1 MTNFNVKFQA
11 ATQTRYFAYAT
22 IDQLKA
28 AAAAVSTAQEPIIQS
43 RVDTIVRGIVKQ
55 GQLWQYPVIAI
66 LNDVGHLVSG
76 RHRAVAIATIC
87 ENYYIN
93 ATGKL
98 TLIPEG
104 GMPAEGDA
112 IDGNVVCEYIE
123 VSSKEVLAHL
133 QESFN
138 GSRSM
143 TPAEKLTVKASYAKL
158 TSGEAVK
165 QKFARL
171 LVAAIDCTFQTGLSI
186 ATNVGTKASG
196 MQYATDAQLEL
207 LTAEFVEYTE
217 NNEESVPTNMAREY
231 KVLVD
236 AVCYQ
241 EVEAFN
247 AQGEPE
253 SMALI
258 NEWANNLA
266 KPVKTVKVTTSDL
279 MARLQAAEAA
289 MAAAGLSLPA

>member
-1 MTNFNVKFQA
+1 MTEFNAKFQA
-11 ATQTRYFAYAT
+11 ATQDRYFAGAT

-66 LNDVGHLVSG
+66 MNDVGHLVSG
-76 RHRAVAIATIC
+76 RHRAIAIATIC
-87 ENYYIN
+87 ENYYVN

-104 GMPAEGDA
+104 GMPAEGDV
-112 IDGNVVCEYIE
+112 IHGNVMCEYIE
-123 VSSKEVLAHL
+123 VTSKEALAHL

-158 TSGEAVK
+158 TPGEAVK

-207 LTAEFVEYTE
+207 LTAEFVEYIE
-217 NNEESVPTNMAREY
+217 NNEESVPSNMAREY

-241 EVEAFN
+241 EVEAFD

-258 NEWANNLA
+258 NEWASKLA
-266 KPVKTVKVTTSDL
+266 KPTKVVKATTSDL

>member
-1 MTNFNVKFQA
+1 MTDFNTQFQS
-11 ATQTRYFAYAT
+11 ATETRYFGIAT

-43 RVDTIVRGIVKQ
+43 RVDVIIRSIVKQ
-55 GQLWQYPVIAI
+55 GQLWQQPVIAI
-66 LNDVGHLVSG
+66 MNNVGHLVSA
-76 RHRAVAIATIC
+76 RHRGVAIATIC

-104 GMPAEGDA
+104 GMPSEGSR
-112 IDGNVVCEYIE
+112 INGNVMCEYIE
-123 VSSKEVLAHL
+123 VTSKEALAHL
-133 QESFN
+133 QESYN

-158 TSGEAVK
+158 TPGEAVK

-196 MQYATDAQLEL
+196 MQYATEAQLEL
-207 LTAEFVEYTE
+207 LTAEFVEYIE
-217 NNEESVPTNMAREY
+217 NNEESVPSNMAREY

-241 EVEAFN
+241 EVEAFD

-258 NEWANNLA
+258 NEWASKLA
-266 KPVKTVKVTTSDL
+266 KPTKVVKATTSDL

-289 MAAAGLSLPA
+289 MAAAGLTLPA